1 MKLLK
6 TILVAV
12 DFDETL
18 DAVLAAASALAK
30 KFGSEVV
37 IMHVIEAADE
47 SGPALQSLRSA
58 IAARLGQMLHQLN
71 ASGVS
76 IPQSLCPCGNAS
88 VEIVEAAERM
98 GAHLIVLGAGGS
110 GTRGIGTE
118 QHFPLGTTTETV
130 GRWSAKPVLAVPP
143 GPPLTFANI
152 LCPVDF
158 SDVSARGLN
167 TAIHLARAFGG
178 RLQIVSVVAPLCA
191 IPDLFHT
198 GGSGRQRRNIRPQL
212 SVRGSFTSS
221 SAVST
226 SRISPG
232 RRTSST
238 AIQPK
243 RSPSGRDRSR
253 PT

>member
-18 DAVLAAASALAK
+18 DAVLAAAGALAK

-37 IMHVIEAADE
+37 IMHVIEAAHR

-167 TAIHLARAFGG
+167 TAIHLALAFGQAANCVG
-178 RLQIVSVVAPLCA
+178 RCPTLCY
-191 IPDLFHT
+191 PRLVPH
-198 GGSGRQRRNIRPQL
+198 GGSGRQRRDRVSQL